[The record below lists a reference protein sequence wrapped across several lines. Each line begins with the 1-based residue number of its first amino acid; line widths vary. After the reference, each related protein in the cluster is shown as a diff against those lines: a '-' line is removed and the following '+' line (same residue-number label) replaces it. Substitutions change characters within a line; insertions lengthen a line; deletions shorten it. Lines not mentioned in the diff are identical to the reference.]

1 MKWTPPEFP
10 NGEVDSYEV
19 CIRFTEVELIGTE
32 DCRPSVIE
40 ISISQLTDPDQPS
53 LMYSPI
59 PIQGPQLTIQVR
71 IHVNYYRD

>member
-1 MKWTPPEFP
+1 MDWTPPEFP

-19 CIRFTEVELIGTE
+19 CIRFSDVELSGTE
-32 DCRPSVIE
+32 DCGPSSME

-59 PIQGPQLTIQVR
+59 PIQGPQLTIQVG
-71 IHVNYYRD
+71 IHVDHVNY